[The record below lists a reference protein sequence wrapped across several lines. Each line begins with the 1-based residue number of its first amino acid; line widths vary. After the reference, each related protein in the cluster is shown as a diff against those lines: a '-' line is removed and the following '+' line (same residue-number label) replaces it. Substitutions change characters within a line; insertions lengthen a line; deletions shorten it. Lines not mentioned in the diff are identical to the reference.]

1 MIGRPQIYRESF
13 CDIIIALGREG
24 KSVISRCAELEIF
37 RSTYYRWIDPDSDQ
51 YHPEFAEAHELAEVL
66 CEKWWQEKG
75 QQHLTFDPHGE
86 RLDPQNYRL
95 QMMNRFGWSEK
106 GQQEVNGKLPVTIIM
121 KGPDETGEETH

>member
-1 MIGRPQIYRESF
+1 MIGRPQKYKPEFLDS
-13 CDIIIALGREG
+13 IIACGMDG
-24 KSVISRCAELEIF
+24 KSVVSRCCEIGI
-37 RSTYYRWIDPDSDQ
+37 RKQTYYNWIDPDSEF
-51 YHPEFAEAHELAEVL
+51 YIPEFAEAHEIAEMH
-66 CEKWWQEKG
+66 CAKWWEEKG
-75 QQHLTFDPHGE
+75 QRHLTFDPHGE